1 MIISRTPFRVSF
13 FGGGSDYAS
22 WHEENQGMVLST
34 TIDKYCYVSCRYF
47 PPFFDHKSRVVWSK
61 IENVQNFGDIQHPAI
76 REILKYFDI
85 KEGLEIMH
93 NADLPARSGLGSSSS
108 FVVGL
113 LSVLYALQGK
123 MVTKRQLALDAIKME
138 QEILKENV
146 GLQDQT
152 AAAFGGFNKITFGGP
167 EKIQV
172 APIAINSEVVNAL
185 QDHLMLFF
193 TGFSR
198 TASEIAGEQ
207 IQNTKHKKQEIGR
220 MVGMVEESI
229 GILNRGKDLKDF
241 GKLLDESWQLK
252 RGLSSQITNKD
263 IDEIYTAARE
273 AGALGGKLLGAGG
286 GGFMLIFA
294 EPAAQPKIK
303 AKLHKLLHVPFRFES
318 LGSQIVYY
326 APSKPYASK

>member
-1 MIISRTPFRVSF
+1 
-13 FGGGSDYAS
+13 
-22 WHEENQGMVLST
+22 
-34 TIDKYCYVSCRYF
+34 
-47 PPFFDHKSRVVWSK
+47 
-61 IENVQNFGDIQHPAI
+61 
-76 REILKYFDI
+76 
-85 KEGLEIMH
+85 
-93 NADLPARSGLGSSSS
+93 
-108 FVVGL
+108 
-113 LSVLYALQGK
+113 
-123 MVTKRQLALDAIKME
+123 
-138 QEILKENV
+138 
-146 GLQDQT
+146 
-152 AAAFGGFNKITFGGP
+152 
-167 EKIQV
+167 
-172 APIAINSEVVNAL
+172 
-185 QDHLMLFF
+185 
-193 TGFSR
+193 
-198 TASEIAGEQ
+198 
-207 IQNTKHKKQEIGR
+207 